1 VPARVSPEEG
11 GAVKG
16 SRLLAAI
23 GLLAAVAPAP
33 AARADTIHL
42 TNGNAIQVDAWRDT
56 GDAVEFA
63 RGGGII
69 RILKTDISRI
79 EGTGQSRDLRMYS
92 APASATVVPTTN
104 SPSAAAR
111 EMSQLLKEG
120 EALFIQTVLD
130 AEAKAAAFRRLTAK
144 WRALEVPSA
153 LLDLHGRA
161 TRALEVSTEAFTAE
175 AEGNTPD
182 SKERIEAAR
191 KTFAEV
197 LAAVEQ
203 ASKES

>member
-1 VPARVSPEEG
+1 MRG
-11 GAVKG
+11 
-16 SRLLAAI
+16 RQLATVV
-23 GLLAAVAPAP
+23 GLVVAVAVAP
-33 AARADTIHL
+33 AARADVIFL

-69 RILKTDISRI
+69 RILKSEITRI
-79 EGTGQSRDLRMYS
+79 EGTNQSRDLRMYS
-92 APASATVVPTTN
+92 APASATVVPTGN
-104 SPSAAAR
+104 NSAAAVR
-111 EMSQLLKEG
+111 EMSQVLKEG
-120 EALFIQTVLD
+120 EALFTQTVLD
-130 AEAKAAAFRRLTAK
+130 AQAKASAFRRLGEK

-175 AEGNTPD
+175 AEGNAPD
-182 SKERIEAAR
+182 SKERIEAAK
-191 KTFAEV
+191 KTFTEV
-197 LAAVEQ
+197 LAEVEQ